1 MKIPKARQLPSGAW
15 FCRVRIDGQDIPITR
30 ETEKEAVAEAMAIKA
45 GIKDA
50 AKRPK
55 RKTLTAAIDSYI
67 EARENI
73 LSPATIRGYRI
84 IQRNRFQNMMRKDIT
99 MVTQEQWQRAVNL
112 EAKKVNAKTLTNSWR
127 FLSSVIAESIGKTI
141 SIKLPQIVPNER
153 PWLTPE
159 EIPVFVNA
167 IKGTSVEIAALLA
180 LSSLRCSEILDL
192 KWNDID
198 FEKRIIRVNGS
209 AVYNDSGEL
218 IHKKENKNST
228 SRRVVPIIPP
238 LEEALLSSRRK
249 GEYVVTITS
258 NWIYKS
264 INKICEKN
272 GLPKVGIH
280 GLRHSFAS
288 LAFHLNMPEKVAM
301 QIGGWANDQ
310 TMRKIYTHLSQT
322 DVSRHAE
329 AFTSFFC

>member
-1 MKIPKARQLPSGAW
+1 MKIPKARQLPSEAW

-310 TMRKIYTHLSQT
+310 TMRKIYTHLSQA